1 MLCSCHQHISES
13 ANLLIKKMFKKILI
27 ANRGEIALR
36 VIRTCREM
44 GIKTVAVYSTAD
56 KDSLHVKFADEA
68 VCIGKP
74 ASADSYLNVPHIM
87 AAAEI
92 TNADAIHPG
101 YGFLA
106 ENSKFAQICGEHG
119 IKFIGPTP
127 AMINSMGDK
136 ITAKETMIKAGVPVV
151 PGGEGLLESVEHA
164 KGLAKEVGYPVIL
177 KATAG
182 GGGKGMRVVW
192 EESEL
197 ERNYDMAK
205 TEAAAAFKND
215 GIYMEKFVEEPRHI
229 EIQVAGDQYGNVC
242 HLSERD
248 CSIQRRHQKLVEESP
263 SPFMTDDLRQR
274 MGEAAKKAA
283 AAINYESVG
292 TIEFLVD
299 KHRNFYFMEMN
310 TRIQVEH
317 CVTEEVINFDLI
329 KEQIKIAAG
338 EKISGKDYIPT
349 MHAIECRINAEDPY
363 NDFRPSPGKITV
375 LHQPGGHGVRVDSH
389 VYAGYVIPPYYD
401 SMIGKLITVAQTR
414 SEAID
419 TMYRALSEYVIEGIK
434 TTIPFHLQLMQ
445 NDDFRKGNF
454 TTKFLETFKMK

>member
-1 MLCSCHQHISES
+1 
-13 ANLLIKKMFKKILI
+13 MFKKILI

-36 VIRTCREM
+36 IIRTCREM

-56 KDSLHVKFADEA
+56 KDSLHVRFADEA

-74 ASADSYLNVPHIM
+74 ASSDSYLNIQRIM
-87 AAAEI
+87 SAAEI

-106 ENSKFAQICGEHG
+106 ENAKFSQICADHG

-127 AMINSMGDK
+127 DMINKMGDK

-151 PGGEGLLESVEHA
+151 PGSGGLLESVEQA
-164 KGLAKEVGYPVIL
+164 KDLAKNVVGYPVIL

-192 EESEL
+192 NESEI
-197 ERNYDMAK
+197 EKAFDNAK
-205 TEAAAAFKND
+205 AEAAASFKND

-242 HLSERD
+242 HMSERD

-263 SPFMTDDLRQR
+263 SPFMTPELRKA
-274 MGEAAKKAA
+274 MGEAAIKAA
-283 AAINYESVG
+283 SAINYESVG

-299 KHRNFYFMEMN
+299 KNRNFYFMEMN

-329 KEQIKIAAG
+329 KEQIKIAMG
-338 EKISGKDYIPT
+338 EKISGKNYEPI

-375 LHQPGGHGVRVDSH
+375 LHTPGGHGVRVDSH

-401 SMIGKLITVAQTR
+401 SMIGKLITIARTR
-414 SEAID
+414 EEAID

-445 NDDFRKGNF
+445 NEDFRKGNF

>member
-1 MLCSCHQHISES
+1 
-13 ANLLIKKMFKKILI
+13 MFKKILI

-44 GIKTVAVYSTAD
+44 GIKTVAIYSTAD

-74 ASADSYLNVPHIM
+74 ASMDSYLNIPHIM

-106 ENSKFAQICGEHG
+106 ENAKFAQICTDHG

-127 AMINSMGDK
+127 EMINSMGDK
-136 ITAKETMIKAGVPVV
+136 VTAKETMIKAGVPVV
-151 PGGEGLLESVEHA
+151 PGVEGLLESVEHA
-164 KGLAKEVGYPVIL
+164 KTSAKQVGYPVIL

-192 EESEL
+192 AEEEI
-197 ERNYDMAK
+197 EKAFENAK
-205 TEAAAAFKND
+205 TEAAASFKND
-215 GIYMEKFVEEPRHI
+215 GIYMEKYVEEPRHI
-229 EIQVAGDQYGNVC
+229 EIQIAGDQFGNVC

-263 SPFMTDDLRQR
+263 SPFMTPELREK
-274 MGEAAKKAA
+274 MGQAAIKAA
-283 AAINYESVG
+283 SAINYESVG

-317 CVTEEVINFDLI
+317 CVTEEVINYDLI

-338 EKISGKDYIPT
+338 HKISGKNYYPE

-401 SMIGKLITVAQTR
+401 SMIAKIITMARTR
-414 SEAID
+414 EEAID
-419 TMYRALSEYVIEGIK
+419 TMSRALSEYIIEGVK
-434 TTIPFHLQLMQ
+434 TTIPFHLQLMK
-445 NDDFRKGNF
+445 NEDFRKGNF
-454 TTKFLETFKMK
+454 TTKFMESFKMK

>member
-1 MLCSCHQHISES
+1 
-13 ANLLIKKMFKKILI
+13 MFKKILI

-36 VIRTCREM
+36 IIRTCKEM

-68 VCIGKP
+68 VCIGP
-74 ASADSYLNVPHIM
+74 PSSAESYLNIPNIM

-106 ENSKFAQICGEHG
+106 ENPRFSNICREHK

-127 AMINSMGDK
+127 EMIHAMGDK

-151 PGGEGLLESVEHA
+151 PGVDGLLEDASHA
-164 KGLAKEVGYPVIL
+164 KRSAAEIGYPVML

-192 EESEL
+192 SEKEIEKAFEEAKL
-197 ERNYDMAK
+197 EAG
-205 TEAAAAFKND
+205 AAFKND

-229 EIQVAGDQYGNVC
+229 EIQIAGDQYGKVC

-263 SPFMTDDLRQR
+263 SPFMTDELRDR
-274 MGEAAKKAA
+274 MGEAAIKAA
-283 AAINYESVG
+283 SAINYESVG

-317 CVTEEVINFDLI
+317 CVTEEVMFHDLI

-338 EKISGKDYIPT
+338 DHISGKNYYPN
-349 MHAIECRINAEDPY
+349 MHAIECRINAEDPF
-363 NDFRPSPGKITV
+363 NDFRPSPGRIIT

-389 VYAGYVIPPYYD
+389 IYAGYVIPPYYD
-401 SMIGKLITVAQTR
+401 SMIAKLIAIARTR
-414 SEAID
+414 DEAID
-419 TMYRALSEYVIEGIK
+419 TMERALSEFVIEGIK
-434 TTIPFHLQLMQ
+434 TTIPFHQQLMKDE
-445 NDDFRKGNF
+445 NFRSGNF
-454 TTKFLETFKMK
+454 NTKFMESFVLKKP

>member
-1 MLCSCHQHISES
+1 
-13 ANLLIKKMFKKILI
+13 
-27 ANRGEIALR
+27 
-36 VIRTCREM
+36 M

-74 ASADSYLNVPHIM
+74 ASSESYLNMAHIM

-92 TNADAIHPG
+92 TNADAVHPG

-106 ENSKFAQICGEHG
+106 ENSKFAKICMDHN

-127 AMINSMGDK
+127 EMINSMGDK
-136 ITAKETMIKAGVPVV
+136 ITAKNTMIKAGVPVV
-151 PGGEGLLESVEHA
+151 PGVEGLLESVAHA
-164 KGLAKEVGYPVIL
+164 KSSAKEIGYPVIL

-192 EESEL
+192 SEEEI
-197 ERNYDMAK
+197 EKAFDNAK
-205 TEAAAAFKND
+205 TEAAASFKND

-229 EIQVAGDQYGNVC
+229 EIQIAGDQYGNIC

-263 SPFMTDDLRQR
+263 SPFMTDELRER
-274 MGEAAKKAA
+274 MGNAAIKAA
-283 AAINYESVG
+283 QAINYESVG
-292 TIEFLVD
+292 TVEFLVD

-317 CVTEEVINFDLI
+317 CVTEEVINYDLI

-338 EKISGKDYIPT
+338 EKIVGKAYYPQ

-401 SMIGKLITVAQTR
+401 SMIGKLIAVAQTR
-414 SEAID
+414 KEAID
-419 TMYRALSEYVIEGIK
+419 TMSRALSEYVIEGVK
-434 TTIPFHLQLMQ
+434 TTIPFHQQLMKDE
-445 NDDFRKGNF
+445 NFISGNF
-454 TTKFLETFKMK
+454 TTKFLEGFVLK